1 MEGMLLRDQ
10 KTDISIGVVPPFMK
24 RRKKPMLGVK
34 QGNRLRYVATFRS
47 EEDAEWFLDKFEQYL
62 HIKEYV
68 KPGKGKWKPQKKDKG
83 IGDGLPDSA
92 ESAEDLAEETDSAD
106 AEDLEEGLEDME
118 EMEEPED
125 DTLKE
130 SEQPE

>member
-1 MEGMLLRDQ
+1 MMEGKLLRDQ
-10 KTDISIGVVPPFMK
+10 KTNISIGVVPPFMK

-68 KPGKGKWKPQKKDKG
+68 KPGNGKWKPQKKSKG
-83 IGDGLPDSA
+83 ET

-118 EMEEPED
+118 EMEEPE
-125 DTLKE
+125 
-130 SEQPE
+130 

>member
-1 MEGMLLRDQ
+1 MEGKLLRDQ
-10 KTDISIGVVPPFMK
+10 KTNISIGVVPPFMK

-68 KPGKGKWKPQKKDKG
+68 KPGKGKWKPQKKDKTE
-83 IGDGLPDSA
+83 DVTEEAA
-92 ESAEDLAEETDSAD
+92 ESAEDL
-106 AEDLEEGLEDME
+106 E
-118 EMEEPED
+118 EMEQPEESEDDVPEETEEPE
-125 DTLKE
+125 
-130 SEQPE
+130 

>member
-10 KTDISIGVVPPFMK
+10 KTNISIGVVPPFMK

-68 KPGKGKWKPQKKDKG
+68 KPGKGKWKPQKKDKDT
-83 IGDGLPDSA
+83 GDCLSDGT

-106 AEDLEEGLEDME
+106 AEDLEKGPEDME
-118 EMEEPED
+118 EMEEPE
-125 DTLKE
+125 
-130 SEQPE
+130 

>member
-1 MEGMLLRDQ
+1 MEGKLLRDQ
-10 KTDISIGVVPPFMK
+10 KTNISIGVVPPFMK

-62 HIKEYV
+62 HVKEYV
-68 KPGKGKWKPQKKDKG
+68 KPGKGKWKPQKKSKG
-83 IGDGLPDSA
+83 ET
-92 ESAEDLAEETDSAD
+92 ES

-118 EMEEPED
+118 EMEELED
-125 DTLKE
+125 DTLEE
-130 SEQPE
+130 SEELPEQPE